1 MGPTTRSLGNLRSP
15 WLLTTY
21 PSVGMILHQNPQ
33 HPRSPPVVFPR
44 VFVDFRPGED
54 CAGCDATLPKIS
66 VEQQQRL
73 LMFFHPEPQM
83 PSEAMVEIL

>member
-1 MGPTTRSLGNLRSP
+1 MVINHVSKCWDDPPPISATSAISTR
-15 WLLTTY
+15 Y
-21 PSVGMILHQNPQ
+21 
-33 HPRSPPVVFPR
+33 FPC

-54 CAGCDATLPKIS
+54 CAGCDATFPKIS

-83 PSEAMVEIL
+83 PSEAMAEIL